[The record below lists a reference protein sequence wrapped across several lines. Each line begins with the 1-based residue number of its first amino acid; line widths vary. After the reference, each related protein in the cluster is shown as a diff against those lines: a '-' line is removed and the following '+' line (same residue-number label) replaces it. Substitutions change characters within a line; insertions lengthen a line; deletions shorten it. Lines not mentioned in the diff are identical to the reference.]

1 MLSLFVE
8 LRTENIN
15 RIFLIKQCVNIY
27 IHRELNTLGSRAF
40 SHESVFIPEDS
51 EKTYPGQTMSQEN
64 VSDKVRNIQVRLFTQ
79 TV

>member
-15 RIFLIKQCVNIY
+15 RIFLIKQFVNIY